1 MLLLRYSAPLLCGGL
16 LVVAC
21 GKHRGAGTDVCA
33 HGACEQLPDCVD
45 GLCNEEPLFTGRGS
59 TVARHSPSAGVMAD
73 GEYADC
79 QYDPTELP
87 ELETLIDDSEVPE
100 FRRGRSRKS
109 NMNAGNAFLQDH
121 ELHENL
127 LTVQGRIFECLD
139 LAACF
144 AEEESPQIG
153 GGELDFQFELEP
165 DGRVSAVTVTPSAEL
180 DHPVVISCARR
191 SVFEATFP
199 TWHGGRM
206 VVDYSVEIS
215 ESV

>member
-21 GKHRGAGTDVCA
+21 GKHRGGGVDVCA
-33 HGACEQLPDCVD
+33 NGACQEIPSCVD
-45 GLCNEEPLFTGRGS
+45 GLCDDDLFGPGRSS
-59 TVARHSPSAGVMAD
+59 TVASHSPSAGVMVN

-79 QYDPTELP
+79 QYDATDLP
-87 ELETLIDDSEVPE
+87 DLETLIDDSAIPE
-100 FRRGRSRKS
+100 FRRGRHRKS
-109 NMNAGNAFLQDH
+109 NMNAGSAFLQDH

-144 AEEESPQIG
+144 QEEEAPAIG
-153 GGELDFQFELEP
+153 SGELDFQFELEP

-191 SVFEATFP
+191 SVFEASFP
-199 TWHGGRM
+199 TWRGGRM